1 MCELFS
7 SMSMYSDLQHSA
19 TTRTSGSRSASATQ
33 RIISR
38 HFVRVSWICS
48 ARSRSFSK
56 ASSLKAK
63 PDSAHRQRNVSRE
76 NTDTACLRTM
86 GKSLFRDFRTI
97 RSIYGIAAR
106 HHKYIDRVDKLD
118 EVRAS
123 KRIQGIQRR
132 IHDLSRG
139 IYSVN
144 RTTTPITCQIVLH
157 TLHDSLGRLLISIAS
172 DSSQDLI

>member
-7 SMSMYSDLQHSA
+7 SMIMYSDLQHSA
-19 TTRTSGSRSASATQ
+19 TTRTSGSRRASATH

-38 HFVRVSWICS
+38 HFVKVSWICS

-56 ASSLKAK
+56 ASSLKAR
-63 PDSAHRQRNVSRE
+63 PDSAHRQRSVSRE

-97 RSIYGIAAR
+97 RSIYRVAAEKR
-106 HHKYIDRVDKLD
+106 KYIDCVDKLN
-118 EVRAS
+118 EVRAC

-139 IYSVN
+139 IYAVN
-144 RTTTPITCQIVLH
+144 ITAVSITCQIVFH
-157 TLHDSLGRLLISIAS
+157 ILHDSLGRLLISIAS
-172 DSSQDLI
+172 NSSQNLI